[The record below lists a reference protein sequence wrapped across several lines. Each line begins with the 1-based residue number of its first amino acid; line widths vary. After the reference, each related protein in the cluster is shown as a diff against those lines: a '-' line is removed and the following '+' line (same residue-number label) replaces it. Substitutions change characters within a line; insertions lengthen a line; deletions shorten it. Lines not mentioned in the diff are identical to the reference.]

1 MTHTLTEVR
10 DIAARLLADK
20 GVDYVYPMGD
30 NPNRACLYYT
40 KDGQPS
46 CFVGHVIDIWQEGVD
61 AAHEA
66 DRSILAGSIAYSAEQ
81 VLRRAEVDAERTAV
95 DYLTHVQEWQ
105 DSGKPWGES
114 VLYAEHRIDLHTQ
127 YVSGCPMCDGED

>member
-40 KDGQPS
+40 PDGQPS
-46 CFVGHVIDIWQEGVD
+46 CFVGHVIDIWQEGTE

-81 VLRRAEVDAERTAV
+81 VLRRAEVDIERPAAE
-95 DYLTHVQEWQ
+95 YLNHVQEWQ
-105 DSGKPWGES
+105 DSGKPWGEA
-114 VLYAEHRIDLHTQ
+114 VRYAEHRVGLHSE
-127 YVSGCPMCDGED
+127 YVAGCPMCDGED